1 MPITENLGDP
11 VPRDEP
17 FIVPASPEET
27 YDSIWVRSI
36 NIYAPNTAE
45 EDPTGGSLS
54 LEMLPY
60 DGVAKKV
67 LITPDNEGVEY
78 INVPARENGRKPFA
92 KGRVLDLITHNFGL
106 GITHTKLAG
115 IEIFRGVKLKEEC
128 SSDGINPDFLKQ
140 CDEVLK

>member
-1 MPITENLGDP
+1 MPDTDTSELILGDP

-27 YDSIWVRSI
+27 YDSIWIRSI

-45 EDPTGGSLS
+45 EDPSGGSLS

-67 LITPDNEGVEY
+67 FVTADNEGVEY
-78 INVPARENGRKPFA
+78 LNVPARENGRKPFWSC
-92 KGRVLDLITHNFGL
+92 V
-106 GITHTKLAG
+106 
-115 IEIFRGVKLKEEC
+115 
-128 SSDGINPDFLKQ
+128 
-140 CDEVLK
+140 DEVPEVKAAMDAILAAIPALQTWINTPPPPVPPIPPE